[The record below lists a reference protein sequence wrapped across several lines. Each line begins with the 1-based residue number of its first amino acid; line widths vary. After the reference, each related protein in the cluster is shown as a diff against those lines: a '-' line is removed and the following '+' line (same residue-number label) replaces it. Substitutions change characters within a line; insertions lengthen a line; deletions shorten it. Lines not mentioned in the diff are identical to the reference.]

1 MLAYHWF
8 FYILKKFNV
17 IGFDKDTQKLK
28 DLKKGKSYLSHISD
42 QYLKNAL
49 KWNFRT
55 SSNFKLINET
65 DIIILCLPT
74 PLTSTLKP
82 DLSYIKNTLTN
93 ILPNLKKGQLI
104 ILESSTYPGS
114 TREIISDR
122 LKKNKFNI
130 GKNFFVGYSP
140 EREDPSNK
148 KFTIEN
154 IPKICSGISKNCTQ
168 LTKIIYSKIINKIV
182 LVKILRLQNLQKFL
196 KILLEV

>member
-28 DLKKGKSYLSHISD
+28 DLKKGKSYLSHISN
-42 QYLKNAL
+42 QYLKKAL

-55 SSNFKLINET
+55 SSNFKLIKET

-93 ILPNLKKGQLI
+93 ILPNLK
-104 ILESSTYPGS
+104 
-114 TREIISDR
+114 R
-122 LKKNKFNI
+122 
-130 GKNFFVGYSP
+130 V
-140 EREDPSNK
+140 
-148 KFTIEN
+148 
-154 IPKICSGISKNCTQ
+154 
-168 LTKIIYSKIINKIV
+168 
-182 LVKILRLQNLQKFL
+182 NLSF
-196 KILLEV
+196 